1 MRLVIKVHDQSKGK
15 DGWSHLFI
23 SFNGVTKIDEI
34 GEAEVQVTIDDD
46 RNIQLYED
54 IQFTKHLKMQK
65 LMKDEGKVQTIK
77 YERMTSLSKPETL
90 CTSNSVSENFQNDK
104 SSMLSMNESFENSEG
119 TQSSSFKQLKV
130 KGNIKSSFFKQ
141 NHPYKYYKNTS
152 RGPDQYIKSAC
163 LKPSE
168 VKENDPLY
176 YRRIAEVAMQQGTC
190 VENLTQDQF
199 KKLATTVANTR
210 STIILKTGDY
220 QNVASQVSETSSDPR
235 SPIKDPTITN
245 TVVSDWLPHY

>member
-1 MRLVIKVHDQSKGK
+1 MRYIRVRANLAQ
-15 DGWSHLFI
+15 L
-23 SFNGVTKIDEI
+23 NG
-34 GEAEVQVTIDDD
+34 
-46 RNIQLYED
+46 
-54 IQFTKHLKMQK
+54 
-65 LMKDEGKVQTIK
+65 
-77 YERMTSLSKPETL
+77 
-90 CTSNSVSENFQNDK
+90 NSVSENFQNDK

-119 TQSSSFKQLKV
+119 TQSGSFKQLKV
-130 KGNIKSSFFKQ
+130 KGNKKSSFFKQ
-141 NHPYKYYKNTS
+141 NHPYKYYKNTT

-176 YRRIAEVAMQQGTC
+176 YRRIAEAAMQQGTC

-199 KKLATTVANTR
+199 KKLATIVANTR